1 MKDRKIRS
9 FSFISSLNQDFNSM
23 QDPKSLTSVALFHQT
38 FKHPVLPEPTIPS
51 ETRCNL
57 RVSLLSE
64 ELKELE
70 EAIENKDIVE
80 IADALCDLQYVLSGA
95 ILEFG
100 LGEKFKALFDEVQ
113 RSNMS
118 KACITEEEAKATVK
132 HYEDKGTPCFYE
144 KEGDLEKSLLYF
156 KDHIAYRDSINN
168 LNSIQKM
175 ADLRTDFEVSQK
187 QIEIRDC

>member
-1 MKDRKIRS
+1 
-9 FSFISSLNQDFNSM
+9 M
-23 QDPKSLTSVALFHQT
+23 QDPKSLSSVALFHET
-38 FKHPVLPEPTIPS
+38 FKHPILPQPTIPS
-51 ETRCNL
+51 ETRCAL

-70 EAIENKDIVE
+70 EAIENKDLVE

-118 KACITEEEAKATVK
+118 KACKTEEEATHGLGQVFGV
-132 HYEDKGTPCFYE
+132 EP
-144 KEGDLEKSLLYF
+144 DLAETRWS
-156 KDHIAYRDSINN
+156 
-168 LNSIQKM
+168 
-175 ADLRTDFEVSQK
+175 
-187 QIEIRDC
+187 